1 MAPRSNSSL
10 ILPCIRAP
18 DAFCQALE
26 QAEGYQ
32 KCRLTHPCGAPSHRC
47 EYFSRRLWHTT
58 SRARPP
64 PAENGSIGQAH
75 AIRQPTGRKEMLTM
89 EHRQQL
95 EAELS
100 AEERSIASLARRLKA
115 GVLCSIIVGLVWIAG
130 SVEPLDNAQ
139 QAAAVTTAS
148 ASAQDGASR

>member
-1 MAPRSNSSL
+1 
-10 ILPCIRAP
+10 
-18 DAFCQALE
+18 
-26 QAEGYQ
+26 
-32 KCRLTHPCGAPSHRC
+32 
-47 EYFSRRLWHTT
+47 
-58 SRARPP
+58 
-64 PAENGSIGQAH
+64 
-75 AIRQPTGRKEMLTM
+75 MLTM